1 MWRGVALCAF
11 AQSMTHVDQT
21 LSRLNDRVPRGVL
34 GNTQM
39 PTLEQEKIAVIGL
52 GYVGLP
58 VALSFGRKLP
68 TVGFDIRQ
76 RRVDE
81 LKKGH
86 DETMEVTGDQLA
98 GATKLEMTA
107 DPAKLAEC
115 TFYIVAVPTPIDS
128 NNRPDLGPMI
138 SASKTIGPHLKKGD
152 IVVYESTV
160 YPGVT
165 EEVCGPILDEKS
177 GLKNGVDYFLGYS
190 PERINPGDKEHTF
203 EKIVKVVSGQTPESL
218 ERVAKVYA
226 SVVTAGVHRAPSIKV
241 AEAAKVIENTQRDLN
256 IALMNELAL
265 IFDRMGIRTADV
277 LEAAGTKWNFLKFSP
292 GLVGGHCIGVDP
304 YYLTTKAQE
313 LGYLPEV
320 ILAGRRIN
328 NNVGA
333 FLAQKTV
340 KMLVQQGD
348 VPLKK
353 SKVGILGLTFKENV
367 PDLRNSKIPD
377 IVNELAQYGIDAMV
391 HDPLGD
397 PKEAHEEYKIEITPL
412 EKFQQLDALILAVSH
427 KEYIGN
433 PAGLYERV
441 KDGGAVID
449 VKSVLSPTVKPP
461 RGIRLWSL

>member
-1 MWRGVALCAF
+1 MR
-11 AQSMTHVDQT
+11 
-21 LSRLNDRVPRGVL
+21 P
-34 GNTQM
+34 
-39 PTLEQEKIAVIGL
+39 LEQEKIAVIGL

-58 VALSFGRKLP
+58 VAISFGRKLP
-68 TVGFDIRQ
+68 TIGFDIRQ

-86 DETMEVTGDQLA
+86 DDTLEVTNEQLA
-98 GATKLEMTA
+98 SAKQLEMTA
-107 DPAKLAEC
+107 DPAKLADC
-115 TFYIVAVPTPIDS
+115 TFYIVAVPTPIDI

-152 IVVYESTV
+152 VVVYESTV

-165 EEVCGPILDEKS
+165 EEVCGPILDERS
-177 GLKNGVDYFLGYS
+177 GLRNGSDYFLGYS

-203 EKIVKVVSGQTPESL
+203 EKIMKVVSGQNAETL
-218 ERVAKVYA
+218 DRVARVYA
-226 SVVTAGVHRAPSIKV
+226 SVVTAGVHKAPSIKV

-277 LEAAGTKWNFLKFSP
+277 LEAAGTKWNFLRFSP

-328 NNVGA
+328 NNVGP
-333 FLAQKTV
+333 FLAQKCV
-340 KMLVQQGD
+340 KMLTQSD
-348 VPLKK
+348 VPLRKA
-353 SKVGILGLTFKENV
+353 KVGIFGLTFKENV

-377 IVNELAQYGIDAMV
+377 IVHELATFGIDAMV
-391 HDPLGD
+391 HDPMGD
-397 PKEAHEEYKIEITPL
+397 PREAFEEYKIEITPL
-412 EKFQQLDALILAVSH
+412 DKLVGLDAAILAVAH
-427 KEYIGN
+427 DEYTTN
-433 PAGLYERV
+433 MSSLFERV
-441 KDGGAVID
+441 RDGGVVID
-449 VKSVLSPTVKPP
+449 VKSAFPATTKPP